1 MKARAISTV
10 LVALLLGFGVSASA
24 QDAGAEEPPAEE
36 PPAEKPAAD
45 EAEKPE
51 RPPPTAGKLPVEDPT
66 IHQERQDELRKQEAQ
81 DREAP
86 ADAQEPQ
93 EDLEAE
99 AEREEE
105 ELPATTGLPVEDPT
119 IEEPLEPPKE
129 PAPAE
134 DEPDAVP
141 PEPEDWG
148 QSVKV
153 AYGYQGGL
161 LVGVN
166 DWFYLALSGL
176 VQARY
181 AVNYRTK
188 PPTDPTTGVREQQVT
203 QGFDVARGR
212 FHLGIGLTE
221 FVALYMRIGVVAGG
235 DFSFQRAFIDLKW
248 KFLRLR
254 AGLFMNE
261 LIAES
266 LINPNDLYF
275 NDYSI
280 LENVFTPGSSKGV
293 MFTYLRRRFS
303 INLGYSD
310 GLRTGFSEIRSPT
323 RADFAVTLR
332 AQYAWGERG
341 LGGFNRLT
349 ARRGTPLGI
358 RLGGAVHYQDGG
370 RSQGTA
376 PVKIATGTVDLSVRG
391 NGWSLLFSATS
402 GQDGKV
408 DAATS
413 TETFEVVAGG
423 LSVMG
428 GYFVLD
434 DLQVFGQY
442 SFVAKPKIQGEPP
455 PGDPASPE
463 ADPSDFHAFGV
474 GFAFFVIPGH
484 DNVKLSSDFQYFLGR
499 ERGSSVPASPLNN
512 IAPNNDGSQFFW
524 RIQLSAKF

>member
-1 MKARAISTV
+1 MV
-10 LVALLLGFGVSASA
+10 LVALSLGVTVSARA
-24 QDAGAEEPPAEE
+24 QDAGAEEPPPHEL
-36 PPAEKPAAD
+36 EKS
-45 EAEKPE
+45 EKPE
-51 RPPPTAGKLPVEDPT
+51 PEQPDRSPPTAGKLPVEDPT
-66 IHQERQDELRKQEAQ
+66 IHQERHEKLLTPQEERKAEEQDDGQEPPEEEAQ
-81 DREAP
+81 S
-86 ADAQEPQ
+86 
-93 EDLEAE
+93 
-99 AEREEE
+99 EEE
-105 ELPATTGLPVEDPT
+105 EPTVGALPIEDPT
-119 IEEPLEPPKE
+119 IQEPVAPEEEPGPTEEETEPE
-129 PAPAE
+129 PAE
-134 DEPDAVP
+134 DQQ
-141 PEPEDWG
+141 DWG

-161 LVGVN
+161 VVAVN

-188 PPTDPTTGVREQQVT
+188 PPTDPETGVREKQVT

-212 FHLGIGLTE
+212 FHLGVGLTE

-248 KFLRLR
+248 KYLRLR

-261 LIAES
+261 TIAES
-266 LINPNDLYF
+266 LINPNDLLF

-310 GLRTGFSEIRSPT
+310 GLRTGFSEIRSAT

-332 AQYAWGERG
+332 TQYAWGERG
-341 LGGFNRLT
+341 LGGFNRLV

-391 NGWSLLFSATS
+391 NGWSMLVSATS

-413 TETFEVVAGG
+413 TQTFEVITAGV
-423 LSVMG
+423 SAMG
-428 GYFVLD
+428 GYFVLEN
-434 DLQVFGQY
+434 LQVFGQY
-442 SFVAKPKIQGEPP
+442 GYVAKPKIQGDPP
-455 PGDPASPE
+455 PGDPGLPPT
-463 ADPSDFHAFGV
+463 DPSNFHAFGV
-474 GFAFFVIPGH
+474 GFSLFVIPGH
-484 DNVKLSSDFQYFLGR
+484 DNVKLSSDFQYFLGYQA
-499 ERGSSVPASPLNN
+499 GSTVPASPLNN
-512 IAPNNDGSQFFW
+512 IAPNDDGSQFFW
-524 RIQLSAKF
+524 RIQLSAAF

>member
-10 LVALLLGFGVSASA
+10 LVALSLGVTVSARG
-24 QDAGAEEPPAEE
+24 QDAGAEEPPPQELEE
-36 PPAEKPAAD
+36 S
-45 EAEKPE
+45 EKPE
-51 RPPPTAGKLPVEDPT
+51 PEQPDRSPPSAGKLPVEDPT
-66 IHQERQDELRKQEAQ
+66 IHQERHEKLLTPQEERKAEEQDDGQEPPEEEAQ
-81 DREAP
+81 S
-86 ADAQEPQ
+86 
-93 EDLEAE
+93 
-99 AEREEE
+99 EEE
-105 ELPATTGLPVEDPT
+105 EPTVGALPVEDPT
-119 IEEPLEPPKE
+119 IGEPVAPEEEPGPTEEEPE
-129 PAPAE
+129 PEPAE
-134 DEPDAVP
+134 DQQ
-141 PEPEDWG
+141 DWG

-161 LVGVN
+161 VVAVN

-188 PPTDPTTGVREQQVT
+188 PPTDPETGVREKQVT

-212 FHLGIGLTE
+212 FHLGVGLTE

-248 KFLRLR
+248 KYLRLR

-261 LIAES
+261 TIAES

-310 GLRTGFSEIRSPT
+310 GLRTGFSEIRSAT

-332 AQYAWGERG
+332 TQYAWGERG
-341 LGGFNRLT
+341 LSGFNRLI

-376 PVKIATGTVDLSVRG
+376 PVKIGTGTIDLSVRG

-402 GQDGKV
+402 GQDARV
-408 DAATS
+408 DATAPGES
-413 TETFEVVAGG
+413 FEVVTGG
-423 LSVMG
+423 LSAMG

-442 SFVAKPKIQGEPP
+442 SYVAKPKIQGDPP
-455 PGDPASPE
+455 PSDPSMPE
-463 ADPSDFHAFGV
+463 AAPSDFHAFGV
-474 GFAFFVIPGH
+474 GFTLFVIPGH

-499 ERGSSVPASPLNN
+499 EAGSSVPASPLNN
-512 IAPNNDGSQFFW
+512 IAPNDDGSQFFW
-524 RIQLSAKF
+524 RIQVSAAF